1 MRERI
6 KGWIG
11 RWDTLLKR
19 LAAQGATVCEWVV
32 EPEADEERV
41 REAEARLGIA
51 LPPTVR
57 RIIAEGAGKVTI
69 TWYFAEET
77 LSPFESS
84 GELAWSL
91 DAFEWPYFGD
101 DELEEEK
108 RYLAFHVAGN
118 GDYVLLDLKGYP
130 DDPPVVSW
138 GHETGEFLL
147 LAPSFTEF
155 VERVTE
161 LALVGAEDSA
171 YEPFCGP
178 DGLDV
183 DGSNAKEWKA
193 WLDRYLTL
201 TLEAA
206 AKELPLL
213 IDYITF
219 HEAEEAG
226 VREALARYK
235 PADVLDAWLVRLERE
250 TYRGNRDRL
259 LGYIGETVGEAA
271 ADWVRSLWSDRPPVD
286 VSNYSRAYL
295 SACCLP
301 GREGLERV
309 LARLE
314 QEAQSGKIDGYS
326 ANGLLRYFHSRDVI
340 RWAESHVSF
349 PFGGWDELFA
359 ASVPHWEDVCRW
371 LDGHEAMR
379 QTALSALGKL
389 FARGEV
395 PEGEPDRGEIIRLL
409 DKAEQ
414 EAVLKKEKEAVRRV
428 TAHLADWR

>member
-6 KGWIG
+6 KAWIA

-19 LAAQGATVCEWVV
+19 LEAQGATVREWVV
-32 EPEADEERV
+32 ESEADEQRV
-41 REAEARLGIA
+41 RETEARLGIA

-57 RIIAEGAGKVTI
+57 RIITEGAGKVTI
-69 TWYFAEET
+69 YWDFDKET
-77 LSPFESS
+77 LAPFESS
-84 GELAWSL
+84 GELAWSV
-91 DAFEWPYFGD
+91 DTFEWPYFGD

-118 GDYVLLDLKGYP
+118 GDYVLLDLEGCP
-130 DDPPVVSW
+130 DDPPVISW

-161 LALVGAEDSA
+161 LAFIGAEDSA

-183 DGSNAKEWKA
+183 DGPNAKVWKA

-201 TLEAA
+201 TLEDA

-226 VREALARYK
+226 VCEALARYE
-235 PADVLDAWLVRLERE
+235 PAAVLEAWLSRLERE

-259 LGYIGETVGEAA
+259 FGYIGETVGEAA
-271 ADWVRSLWSDRPPVD
+271 ADWVRMLWSDRPSVE
-286 VSNYSRAYL
+286 VSNHSRAYL

-301 GREGLERV
+301 GNEGLERV

-314 QEAQSGKIDGYS
+314 LEAQNSKIDGYS

-340 RWAESHVSF
+340 RWMESHVAF

-359 ASVPHWEDVCRW
+359 ASAPYWEDIRRW

-379 QTALSALGKL
+379 QTVLSALGKL

-409 DKAEQ
+409 DKAER

>member
-1 MRERI
+1 MRE
-6 KGWIG
+6 KVKAWIG
-11 RWDTLLKR
+11 RWDTLLQR
-19 LAAQGATVCEWVV
+19 LAAQGATVREWVV
-32 EPEADEERV
+32 EPEADGGRV
-41 REAEARLGIA
+41 RETEARLGIG

-57 RIIAEGAGKVTI
+57 RILAEGAGKVTI
-69 TWYFAEET
+69 YWYFDKET
-77 LSPFESS
+77 LAPFASS

-91 DAFEWPYFGD
+91 DAFEWPYFGG

-118 GDYVLLDLKGYP
+118 GDYVLLDLEGHP

-161 LALVGAEDSA
+161 LAFVGAEDSA

-183 DGSNAKEWKA
+183 DGSNAKAWKA
-193 WLDRYLTL
+193 WLDQYLTL
-201 TLEAA
+201 TLEEA

-219 HEAEEAG
+219 HEAEDPG
-226 VREALARYK
+226 VREALERYE
-235 PADVLDAWLVRLERE
+235 PDAVLAAWLARLERE
-250 TYRGNRDRL
+250 TYWVYRDHL

-271 ADWVRSLWSDRPPVD
+271 ADWVRSLWSDQPPVE
-286 VSNYSRAYL
+286 VSNHSRAYL

-309 LARLE
+309 VARLE
-314 QEAQSGKIDGYS
+314 QEAQNSKIDGYS
-326 ANGLLRYFHSRDVI
+326 ANGLLRHFHSRDVI
-340 RWAESHVSF
+340 RWMESRVAF
-349 PFGGWDELFA
+349 PFGGWDDLFA
-359 ASVPHWEDVCRW
+359 ASAPHWEDVCRW

-379 QTALSALGKL
+379 QSALSALGKL
-389 FARGEV
+389 FAKGEC
-395 PEGEPDRGEIIRLL
+395 PKGEPDRGEILRLL